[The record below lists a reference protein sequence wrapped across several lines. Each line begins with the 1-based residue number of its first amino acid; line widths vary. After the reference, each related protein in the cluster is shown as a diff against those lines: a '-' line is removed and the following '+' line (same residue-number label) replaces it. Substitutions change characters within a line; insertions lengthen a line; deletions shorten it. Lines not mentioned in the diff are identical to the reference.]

1 METKIERRFLNA
13 KLECREAK
21 DGKPAQLAGLAVPFE
36 SPSLLLDEDGA
47 QFVELIAADAF
58 DGTLDS
64 GAEVMMLFSHEW
76 DKPLARRSSGRLE
89 LTREADGIHFA
100 ATPPETTLAQDLIKD
115 IAAGNIQGMS
125 FGFSAAE
132 DEWFERDGK
141 LTRRVLKG
149 ILYEISPVVNPAY
162 PDTAIASR
170 SLKDFRNR
178 ERAETD
184 RENFMRLAR
193 LRLLKRKYTTS
204 TKDKK

>member
-1 METKIERRFLNA
+1 METKIERRFL
-13 KLECREAK
+13 KSKIECREAQE
-21 DGKPAQLAGLAVPFE
+21 GNPAKLAGLAVPFE

-89 LTREADGIHFA
+89 LTRAADGIHFEA
-100 ATPPETTLAQDLIKD
+100 SPPDTTLARDLFKD
-115 IAAGNIQGMS
+115 VAAGNIQGMS
-125 FGFSAAE
+125 FGFSATQ

-170 SLKDFRNR
+170 SLKDFRKR

-184 RENFMRLAR
+184 RAMFMRSAR
-193 LRLLKRKYTTS
+193 LRLLKSKYNINERQ
-204 TKDKK
+204 KK